1 MDIDELVEELEL
13 ELELIFELVELFE
26 LVDDW
31 VTREGDDSMG
41 CSCGVSCWVEVGAGE
56 AAWDSDLGGFKLLLK
71 ILVS

>member
-13 ELELIFELVELFE
+13 ELLLIFELVELFE
-26 LVDDW
+26 LVEDW

-41 CSCGVSCWVEVGAGE
+41 WSCGVSCWVWGAGD
-56 AAWDSDLGGFKLLLK
+56 ATWDSDLDGFKLLLK